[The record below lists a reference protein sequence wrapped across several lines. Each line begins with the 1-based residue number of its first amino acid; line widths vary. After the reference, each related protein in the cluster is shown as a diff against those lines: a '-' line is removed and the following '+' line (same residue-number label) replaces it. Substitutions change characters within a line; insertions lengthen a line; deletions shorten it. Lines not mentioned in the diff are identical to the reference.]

1 MKPALITG
9 RRREKPPNACPRRS
23 PGRARAGDGAR
34 DGDGARAG
42 DGDGLG
48 WLSVVYAAPC
58 HRRLLSMA
66 AVQRWIP
73 VIDAASA
80 ALIAGQP

>member
-9 RRREKPPNACPRRS
+9 RRREKPPNACTRRS
-23 PGRARAGDGAR
+23 PGRARDGAR
-34 DGDGARAG
+34 

-48 WLSVVYAAPC
+48 WLSVVYAAPY

>member
-1 MKPALITG
+1 MPTPVSG
-9 RRREKPPNACPRRS
+9 
-23 PGRARAGDGAR
+23 PGRARDGDGDGDGAR
-34 DGDGARAG
+34 DGDG
-42 DGDGLG
+42 LG
-48 WLSVVYAAPC
+48 WLSGVYAAPS